1 MKDKISVIIPVYNIK
16 DYIERAVKSVLAQTY
31 TNIELVLVDDGST
44 DGSSELLDQLCR
56 TDNRIIVLHKEN
68 GGVTSARLYGTSK
81 ATGNWIGFVD
91 GDDVIEPD
99 MYERL
104 LSNALK
110 YNADISHCG
119 YQMCFPDRTD
129 FYYNTGKILIQDHE
143 TAQVDIVEGKFV
155 EPSLCNKLFRNSLLD
170 KLLQS
175 RKMDRDLRYMEDL
188 LMNYYLFSYATI
200 SVYEDFCPYYYM
212 IHKGSAMTTDVN
224 IEKLEDPLA
233 VFKEIYADSSI
244 LKIREMAEKRII
256 SYLIKLSSMKVG
268 KSNQSIS
275 ILRDHARKELKEKIP
290 AIIKENWGI
299 YYKSKALWAAVWPD
313 SYMVMRRLYSRATG
327 IDHKYEVKQLQ

>member
-129 FYYNTGKILIQDHE
+129 FYYNSGRLVIQDHE
-143 TAQVDIVEGKFV
+143 TALTDLVEGKFV
-155 EPSLCNKLFRNSLLD
+155 EPGLWNKLFKKALMNTLLE
-170 KLLQS
+170 S
-175 RKMDRDLRYMEDL
+175 GKMDLELRYMEDL
-188 LMNYYLFSYATI
+188 LMNYYLFSYASNAI
-200 SVYEDFCPYYYM
+200 YEDFCPYYYM
-212 IHKGSAMTTDVN
+212 IHKGSVMTSNDNLRKV
-224 IEKLEDPLA
+224 LDPLR
-233 VFKEIYADSSI
+233 VFKQ
-244 LKIREMAEKRII
+244 IRSDTSDKAIITIVDRRIGAC
-256 SYLIKLSSMKVG
+256 LMKLSTIETKNESSLVL
-268 KSNQSIS
+268 SI
-275 ILRDHARKELKEKIP
+275 RKNAKRELCKMLPGLLKEKNGLRYKCK
-290 AIIKENWGI
+290 AFMIITCPLLYKAV
-299 YYKSKALWAAVWPD
+299 YYVYSKI
-313 SYMVMRRLYSRATG
+313 TG
-327 IDHKYEVKQLQ
+327 INHKYDIY